1 MTGAGPTRTL
11 AVFHVAE
18 MSGPARSLRGRIA
31 WLAQRGEVE
40 VVVPGPGPAADLYSD
55 IASVTKLDYRALT
68 VPRTAGEAARLAP
81 RLRRDSSTFRGR
93 IRATRP
99 DLVLC
104 ATAMLPAVLVA
115 ARRERV
121 PALLHAA
128 EILTTGRSPV
138 RRCGGR
144 ALVRVAGSAASA
156 VAACSE
162 TVAAQYERHGAA
174 VMPPPIEDAF
184 GDGDGPAFR
193 ARHGIPPDAPLVL
206 AVGSLSAGRGQDL
219 LFDALRQVQ
228 ARVPDVRCALAGVP
242 FPRGADL
249 EYERRLRRDAGALE
263 APAGGTPGL
272 ISFCGFEPRIADAYA
287 AATLVV
293 NPARD
298 PEAFGRVPC
307 EALAASRPVVATS
320 VGAIPEVLRD
330 GETALLVPPDDP
342 EALAVA
348 IERLLLDPERARS
361 LAETGRR
368 DVLERFAPERSLATF
383 TRLVSDLTDR
393 DRAAAPAP

>member
-1 MTGAGPTRTL
+1 
-11 AVFHVAE
+11 
-18 MSGPARSLRGRIA
+18 MSGPARSLHGRIA
-31 WLAQRGEVE
+31 WLAGRGEVE

-55 IASVTKLDYRALT
+55 IASVRHLDYRALT
-68 VPRTAGEAARLAP
+68 VPRSAGEAARLA
-81 RLRRDSSTFRGR
+81 RLLRRETSTFRER
-93 IRATRP
+93 IRATSP

-104 ATAMLPAVLVA
+104 ATAMLPAALVA

-128 EILTTGRSPV
+128 EILVTGRSPA
-138 RRCGGR
+138 RRVGGR

-162 TVAAQYERHGAA
+162 TVAGQYERHGA
-174 VMPPPIEDAF
+174 VVIPPPIEDDF

-219 LFDALRQVQ
+219 LLAALRQVQ

-242 FPRGADL
+242 FPRRVDL

-263 APAGGTPGL
+263 APPGGAPGP

-287 AATLVV
+287 AATVVV

-298 PEAFGRVPC
+298 PEAFGRVAC
-307 EALAASRPVVATS
+307 EALTALRPVVATS
-320 VGAIPEVLRD
+320 VGATQEVLRD
-330 GETALLVPPDDP
+330 GETALVVPPDDP
-342 EALAVA
+342 GALAVA
-348 IERLLLDPERARS
+348 IETLLLDPERARS
-361 LAETGRR
+361 LAEAGRR

-383 TRLVSDLTDR
+383 TRLVFELTDC
-393 DRAAAPAP
+393 DRATEPAP